1 MYKLYSLSKLDLK
14 KVCWANNSKEQV
26 TNATLKGGFLS
37 QIKAKSFKSGEKNNI
52 LSILQQIR
60 KNIFWGRKILLQL
73 LRLVVN
79 DRKCLH
85 ILCLF

>member
-1 MYKLYSLSKLDLK
+1 MYKLYSLSKLALK

-60 KNIFWGRKILLQL
+60 KTFFEVGKFYSTCSDW
-73 LRLVVN
+73 
-79 DRKCLH
+79 
-85 ILCLF
+85 